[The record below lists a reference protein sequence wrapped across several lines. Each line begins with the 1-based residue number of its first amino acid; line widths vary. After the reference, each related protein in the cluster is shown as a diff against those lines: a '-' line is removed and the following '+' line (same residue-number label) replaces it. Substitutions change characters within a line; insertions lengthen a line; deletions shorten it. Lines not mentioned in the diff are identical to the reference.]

1 MNMSGKDWLELILLG
16 GLWGASYFFIEI
28 ALEGFAVLPLVT
40 ARVVLAALAL
50 WLFVAVARVP
60 VPRERRVWVAFT
72 IMGFLNNII
81 PFLLLVWG
89 QVEITASLAAILTA
103 TTPMFTIVVAGL
115 LLHDE
120 PVTRTKVLAIV
131 LGFVGVVIMIGPDV
145 LGELGRAAWAQL
157 AILGASLSYAFAGA
171 YGRRFHAWGV
181 TPLVASAGQISMS
194 AVVLIAALVLTG
206 DTAGFSAAGTSAWAS
221 VVVLAVACT
230 SFAYLLFFRLLASAG
245 ATNVMLVTFII
256 PVSAILLGVSFLG
269 ERLRPVELI
278 GMALIALGLVII
290 DGRLL
295 RRFARR
301 A

>member
-1 MNMSGKDWLELILLG
+1 MSTRDWLQLLLLG
-16 GLWGASYFFIEI
+16 GLWGASYFFVEI
-28 ALEGFAVLPLVT
+28 ALAGFPVLPLVA

-50 WLFVAVARVP
+50 WIFVVVARAQ
-60 VPRERRVWVAFT
+60 VPREARVWIAFT
-72 IMGFLNNII
+72 VMGFLNNII
-81 PFLLLVWG
+81 PFTLLVWG

-120 PVTRTKVLAIV
+120 PVTRTKVVAIV
-131 LGFVGVVIMIGPDV
+131 IGFVGVVVMIGPDV

-171 YGRRFHAWGV
+171 YGKRFHAWGV

-194 AVVLIAALVLTG
+194 AVILVAVILLTG
-206 DTAGFSAAGTSAWAS
+206 NLGSFSGADTAAWAS
-221 VVVLAVACT
+221 VVVLAIFCT
-230 SFAYLLFFRLLASAG
+230 AFAYLLFFRLLASAG

-269 ERLRPVELI
+269 ERLRPVELL

-295 RRFARR
+295 RRFARQ

>member
-1 MNMSGKDWLELILLG
+1 MTMTTRDWLQLLLLG
-16 GLWGASYFFIEI
+16 GLWGASYFFVEI
-28 ALEGFAVLPLVT
+28 ALVGFPVLALVS
-40 ARVVLAALAL
+40 ARIVLAALAL
-50 WLFVAVARVP
+50 WVFVIAARARI
-60 VPRERRVWVAFT
+60 PREARVWVAFAV
-72 IMGFLNNII
+72 MGFLNNII
-81 PFLLLVWG
+81 PFSLLTWG

-103 TTPMFTIVVAGL
+103 TTPMFTIIVAGL

-120 PVTRTKVLAIV
+120 PVTRSKVFAIA
-131 LGFVGVVIMIGPDV
+131 LGFVGVVVMIGPDV

-171 YGRRFHAWGV
+171 YGKRFHAWGV
-181 TPLVASAGQISMS
+181 TPLVASAGQVSMS
-194 AVVLIAALVLTG
+194 AAILVAVILATG
-206 DTAGFSAAGTSAWAS
+206 NAGAFSHAGTPEWAA
-221 VVVLAVACT
+221 VAVLAVFCT
-230 SFAYLLFFRLLASAG
+230 AFAYLLFFRLLASAG

-256 PVSAILLGVSFLG
+256 PVSAILLGVTFLG
-269 ERLRPVELI
+269 EVLRPVEML